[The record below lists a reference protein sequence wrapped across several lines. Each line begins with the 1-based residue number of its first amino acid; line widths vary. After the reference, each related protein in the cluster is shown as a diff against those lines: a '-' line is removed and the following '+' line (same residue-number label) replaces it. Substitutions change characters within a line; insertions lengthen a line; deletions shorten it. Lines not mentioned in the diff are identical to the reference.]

1 MIRKFIFS
9 DRNHSGKVGY
19 SSLLLASVAGK
30 KARSQARRRWDLLAA
45 ESGPSRNMS
54 ASIFAFRGHV
64 PFLFQK
70 YDLSH
75 EKSNEKIT
83 QILGQSGLGYIPHP
97 FKNWRERHWQI
108 PSSELLLQLVIFLFE
123 PRMRLI
129 SHILDC
135 RYLERLIS
143 MEAEQS
149 TRCCHCFQ
157 FGFCC
162 FVSYSIWW
170 PQCIF
175 FYWLTDWV
183 FPFFQISFR
192 DAHGWATI
200 SGTTLVLSLH
210 TRFVIRPLRCLG
222 LKCVHAWFRGRHLPI
237 KIKRLISSIL
247 SQL

>member
-1 MIRKFIFS
+1 MGSFGSRKWTLKEYECVYFCFP
-9 DRNHSGKVGY
+9 R
-19 SSLLLASVAGK
+19 AC
-30 KARSQARRRWDLLAA
+30 
-45 ESGPSRNMS
+45 
-54 ASIFAFRGHV
+54 

-108 PSSELLLQLVIFLFE
+108 PSSELSLQLVIFLFE
-123 PRMRLI
+123 PRLRLI

-149 TRCCHCFQ
+149 TRCCRCFQ

-175 FYWLTDWV
+175 FTGWQIEFFLFFKYPFVTPMAERLFLVRHSYFLSTRDSWFDHWDAWV
-183 FPFFQISFR
+183 
-192 DAHGWATI
+192 
-200 SGTTLVLSLH
+200 
-210 TRFVIRPLRCLG
+210 
-222 LKCVHAWFRGRHLPI
+222 
-237 KIKRLISSIL
+237 
-247 SQL
+247 